1 MIVTLFYIVAVGSV
15 LISTIYLFVVVRV
28 ARVWRK
34 MPLYTAPQKSASTSV
49 SIIVPARNE
58 ERTVKS
64 CIDSLVKQRYPKE
77 LFELIIVDDDSS
89 DKTTDLIVGMLQ
101 EHPEVNIK
109 FIKANNDS
117 SFRPGKKS
125 AIKRGIDNS
134 TAKLIIT
141 TDADC
146 VMGNLWLGDI
156 VAFYEQHLP
165 KMIVAPVAI
174 RDATTNIELLQRIEL
189 MSLVAFSA
197 SYCRRNQPIMCN
209 GANLV
214 YERSAFFAVEGF
226 KDIDTI
232 ASGDDVLLMNKFAKK
247 FPAEILFLKS
257 KNTLVYTKAQGT
269 LKQFIN
275 QHIRWSSKG
284 FSNMSSTS
292 IFVAAIVAGINA
304 ALVFSVAFSIFYGK
318 FATIFVVV
326 FAIKLVADFVLLKAS
341 SDFFNNKPR
350 FLQLVT
356 LQLFY
361 SHCIVLV
368 MCMSLV
374 KKYEWKGRV
383 VK

>member
-1 MIVTLFYIVAVGSV
+1 MIVALFYIVAVGSI
-15 LISTIYLFVVVRV
+15 LTSIIYFFAVVRV
-28 ARVWRK
+28 AAVWKK
-34 MPLYTAPQKSASTSV
+34 MPLYVAPHRSVSTSV

-58 ERTVKS
+58 ERTIEN
-64 CIDSLVKQRYPKE
+64 CIDSLIKQRYPKE
-77 LFELIIVDDDSS
+77 LFELIIIDDDSS
-89 DKTTDLIVGMLQ
+89 DKTADLIVGMLQ
-101 EHPEVNIK
+101 KHPEVNIK

-117 SFRPGKKS
+117 SFQPGKKS
-125 AIKRGIDNS
+125 AIKKGIDNS

-146 VMGNLWLGDI
+146 VMGNLWLADI
-156 VAFYEQHLP
+156 VAFYEQHQP
-165 KMIVAPVAI
+165 KMIIAPVAI
-174 RDATTNIELLQRIEL
+174 LHAAANIELLQSIEL

-197 SYCRRNQPIMCN
+197 SYCQRKQPIMCN

-214 YERSAFFAVEGF
+214 YERCAFWAVDGF
-226 KDIDTI
+226 KGIDAI

-247 FPAEILFLKS
+247 FPAQILFLKS
-257 KNTLVYTKAQGT
+257 KNALVYTKALGT

-275 QHIRWSSKG
+275 QHVRWSSKG
-284 FSNMSSTS
+284 LSNMSGAS
-292 IFVAAIVAGINA
+292 IFVAAIAASINV

-318 FATIFVVV
+318 FATLFLVIFV
-326 FAIKLVADFVLLKAS
+326 IKLFADFVLLKAL

-361 SHCIVLV
+361 SFCIVLV

-374 KKYEWKGRV
+374 NKYEWKGRV
-383 VK
+383 VR